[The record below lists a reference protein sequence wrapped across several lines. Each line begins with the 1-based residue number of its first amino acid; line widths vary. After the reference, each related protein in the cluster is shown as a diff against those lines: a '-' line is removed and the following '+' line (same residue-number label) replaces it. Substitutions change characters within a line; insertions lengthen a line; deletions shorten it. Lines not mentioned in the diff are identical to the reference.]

1 MTVLNKA
8 EHYLDQALDA
18 VEQDEERRN
27 AILDAMPVA
36 VYMTDTEGKLTYWN
50 SASEEFAGR
59 RPERSKDRWCVTWK
73 LATLND
79 DALPHDRCPM
89 AIAIREKRAIRGQ
102 IAIALRPDQ
111 SRKAFMPFPTPLFD
125 GQGGLVGALNMLI
138 DVSDQ
143 QAGAL
148 AAQADRCRRLVAAIS
163 DRYTTEILRCMAEG
177 YERNAQALRVSAA

>member
-27 AILDAMPVA
+27 IILDAMPVP
-36 VYMTDTEGKLTYWN
+36 VYLTDSEGKLTYWN

-73 LATLND
+73 LTTPND

-102 IAIALRPDQ
+102 IAIALLPDK

-125 GQGGLVGALNMLI
+125 EQGALVGALNMLI

-143 QAGAL
+143 QSEAL
-148 AAQADRCRRLVAAIS
+148 AAQADRCRRLAAAIS

-177 YERNAQALRVSAA
+177 YERNAQALRVNAA